1 MTTETIALPRL
12 VWGHAQKGASLI
24 DTLVGVA
31 LMLLVFVGIAGA
43 FQLSIELVSNN
54 KARIGASAL
63 AQEQLEYIRSL
74 AYDNMAVVGGIPAGN
89 IPQNETVV
97 LNGVTYTRR
106 TLIRYLDDLGDGIGG
121 ADTNG
126 ITADSKEV
134 KVSVSWN
141 SSNGARTIALASRAS
156 PPGVEQAVPG
166 GTLSISV
173 RNATLVP
180 VASAQVRIENPSTTP
195 AVDVTSFTD
204 ADGYTTFIGAPAATG
219 YRITVT
225 KSGYSTDQTYTAA
238 AQNPNPIPGHL
249 TVSNN
254 QTTSGTFRID
264 LLAQKTVRSFK
275 TIETLVWKD
284 EFINYDKIATTT
296 NTEVDVGELQLAGD
310 NQYPESGEAQSV
322 YVAPQYLYRWK
333 KVRWT
338 DNKQPQ
344 TGITYQ
350 VYYPG
355 GGGPQPLPNAVL
367 PGNIAGFTTSPIDL
381 TSVST
386 TTYPSLR
393 LRAVLTTQV
402 PGQTPGIAEWEIEYD
417 HGPEPLGSI
426 PFTMTGV
433 KIIGTDNGSLPIYK
447 YNKNLTTNLSGVL
460 ALIGLEE
467 DAYSITVDGAAI
479 GYDIAESCEPQQ
491 RALLPA
497 SSMTTLLY
505 FAPHTAHSLLVDVKN
520 TSGALISG
528 ATARLY
534 RNPGYDTTM
543 TTSGCGQTFYPA
555 LSSGTVG
562 TGNPYAID
570 VTAAGYQPYTAS
582 DVNVT
587 GASRASV
594 ILNPL

>member
-1 MTTETIALPRL
+1 MSR
-12 VWGHAQKGASLI
+12 GASLI
-24 DTLVGVA
+24 DTLVGVS
-31 LMLLVFVGIAGA
+31 LMLLVFIGVAGA

-74 AYDNMAVVGGIPAGN
+74 AYDNMAVVGGIPAGA
-89 IPQNETVV
+89 IPQSEAVV

-106 TLIRYLDDLGDGIGG
+106 TLIRYIDDAGDGVGV
-121 ADTNG
+121 ADTNN
-126 ITADSKEV
+126 ITADSKEI
-134 KVSVSWN
+134 KVEVSWN
-141 SSNGARTIALASRAS
+141 SSNGVRTIALVSRAS

-166 GTLSISV
+166 GTLSLSV
-173 RNATLVP
+173 RNVMLVP
-180 VASAQVRIENPSTTP
+180 VVSAQVRIQNTSTTP

-225 KSGYSTDQTYTAA
+225 KSGYSADQTYTAD

-284 EFINYDKIATTT
+284 EFVNYDKIATTT

-310 NQYPESGEAQSV
+310 NQYPESGGVQSV
-322 YVAPQYLYRWK
+322 YLAPQYLYRWK
-333 KVRWT
+333 EARWV
-338 DNKQPQ
+338 DNKPPQ

-355 GGGPQPLPNAVL
+355 GGEPQPLPDSVL
-367 PGNIAGFTTSPIDL
+367 SGNVPGFNTSPIDL
-381 TSVST
+381 SGVST

-393 LRAVLTTQV
+393 LRALLTTGV

-417 HGPEPLGSI
+417 HGPEPLGNI
-426 PFTMTGV
+426 PFTMQGV
-433 KIIGTDNGSLPIYK
+433 KIIGTDNGGLPIYK
-447 YNKNLTTNLSGVL
+447 YNQTKTTNTSGYITL
-460 ALIGLEE
+460 TNLEE
-467 DAYSITVDGAAI
+467 DTYSITVDGAAI
-479 GYDIAESCEPQQ
+479 NYDMAESCEPQQ
-491 RALLPA
+491 RALAPA
-497 SSMTTLLY
+497 ANMTTLLY
-505 FAPHTAHSLLVDVKN
+505 FTPHTGNSLLVDVKSN
-520 TSGALISG
+520 TGLLVPN
-528 ATARLY
+528 ATVRLY
-534 RNPGYDTTM
+534 RASPGYDSTVSA
-543 TTSGCGQTFYPA
+543 SGCGQTFYSA

-562 TGNPYAID
+562 TGDPYSID
-570 VTAAGYQPYTAS
+570 VSATGYQAYTAA

-587 GASRASV
+587 GTSRASI